1 MVCKVPSVAMDERLR
16 QLHTRAA
23 ARGEA
28 LPNPADPANQEAL
41 YAWARTSDALDA
53 YGIGRY
59 LTQLW
64 RERPDLQEEYP
75 GIFLNPRTRT
85 EFLRWVHHF
94 GAVEAGVPP
103 ALIPDEPIVSH
114 EPADA
119 ALVDPSTLAHG
130 VTCVGYHR
138 AVLGV
143 GAAGRRLAH
152 LFEAAGEHVH
162 RRTYDHTTAPLRV
175 PFEDLGAGGTSVPAL
190 DVIALCVNGSETP
203 RLSRA
208 LGNEVL
214 DGRYRIGLWGWELEV
229 FPSSQQVGFDFVD
242 EIWTYSSF
250 ARDAIAR
257 VAPPHIPVRAIA
269 LGADLTAD
277 LSRPAVSVSAER
289 RMALGLPPT
298 GKLVGFAFDYAS
310 ALERKNPEAL
320 VEAYCLAVPK
330 PSPPDQSLVI
340 KTLNASELVV
350 EHQRLVDAC
359 QGRPDI
365 TLLDRTFTA
374 DEQGEFMNS
383 LCAYVSLHR
392 SEGYGLTLLEA
403 MALGIPTIATA
414 YSGNLDFM
422 NSLNSWLIP
431 YRLVTTTKAGQYPEG
446 LLWAAADTDA
456 ASRAIREVLAGSA
469 EVRARTRQAQRDA
482 ATLLDPQATS
492 NWIRNR
498 LQEIRTSR
506 IS

>member
-1 MVCKVPSVAMDERLR
+1 MDERLR
-16 QLHTRAA
+16 QLHTHAA

-28 LPNPADPANQEAL
+28 LPDPADQESL
-41 YAWARTSDALDA
+41 FEWARTSDALDA
-53 YGIGRY
+53 YGLGRY

-75 GIFLNPRTRT
+75 GIFLNPHART

-103 ALIPDEPIVSH
+103 ALIPDESSLSP

-119 ALVDPSTLAHG
+119 ALVDPNTLTPG
-130 VTCVGYHR
+130 VTCIGYHR

-152 LFEAAGEHVH
+152 LFEASGERVH

-175 PFEDLGAGGTSVPAL
+175 PFTENDAGGTAVPAL

-208 LGNEVL
+208 LGTEVL

-229 FPSSQQVGFDFVD
+229 FPASQQVGFDFVD
-242 EIWTYSSF
+242 EVWTYSTF
-250 ARDAIAR
+250 ARDAITR
-257 VAPPHIPVRAIA
+257 VAPPHISVHAIA
-269 LGADLTAD
+269 LGADVTAD
-277 LSRPAVSVSAER
+277 LSTDVSRPAVSVSAEHR
-289 RMALGLPPT
+289 TALGLPPT

-320 VEAYCLAVPK
+320 VEAYCLAVPN
-330 PSPPDQSLVI
+330 PSPLNQSLVI
-340 KTLNASELVV
+340 KTLNASELAI
-350 EHQRLVDAC
+350 EHQRLVDVC
-359 QGRPDI
+359 RGRSDI
-365 TLLDRTFTA
+365 TLLDSTFTA
-374 DEQGEFMNS
+374 DEQEQFMNS

-431 YRLVTTTKAGQYPEG
+431 YRLVETTAAGQYPKG
-446 LLWAAADTDA
+446 LLWAEANVSA
-456 ASRAIREVLAGSA
+456 ASEAIREVLTGSA

-482 ATLLDPQATS
+482 TALLDPQRTS
-492 NWIRNR
+492 NWIRER
-498 LQEIRTSR
+498 LQEIRRHRTS
-506 IS
+506 